1 MLEFDY
7 DSFWCWWQI
16 YQWLWRQVAIL
27 VLLLITNNNII
38 ENVFKNNILTHWP
51 TRSKLYISTVIIL
64 LVVQKCFDHFVFFG
78 RNLNISIAICQLLCC
93 FIICDGYIYVLLCF
107 VWHCHCRLHICSCII
122 IGSPFLSMLQQT
134 GSQVPIPVFVIFV
147 ITVLIHITTFRVR
160 TGND

>member
-38 ENVFKNNILTHWP
+38 ENVFKNKILTHWP

-93 FIICDGYIYVLLCF
+93 FITCDGYMHFYAMCDIATYFVVVLLYLF
-107 VWHCHCRLHICSCII
+107 VDAAAKWFPSSHSSVCNLRYYSPRSYKHIPRSNRKMIK
-122 IGSPFLSMLQQT
+122 F
-134 GSQVPIPVFVIFV
+134 
-147 ITVLIHITTFRVR
+147 TFC
-160 TGND
+160 